1 MEPHLV
7 CVGKQIVSTF
17 AVLKNLQKLGKL
29 EKMPKLNHFKCAAY
43 RYFYPGNL
51 LLCIISDKLTI
62 LQCIIKWTWTWLQW
76 LFFHYLVFILTV
88 CRSRFEYAQ
97 QLCHS
102 FVGDICCDVALSFS
116 LLSCM
121 TMVLSMVWVWT
132 VWSIK
137 MGFDRTL
144 MNTS

>member
-51 LLCIISDKLTI
+51 LSCIISDKLTI
-62 LQCIIKWTWTWLQW
+62 LQCIIKWTSTWFQW
-76 LFFHYLVFILTV
+76 LYCHYLIFDVGINMDMYIICSKYGIGQVYYRLYRKNNLKWVLIKHWRTRANLMLTM
-88 CRSRFEYAQ
+88 S
-97 QLCHS
+97 
-102 FVGDICCDVALSFS
+102 
-116 LLSCM
+116 
-121 TMVLSMVWVWT
+121 W
-132 VWSIK
+132 
-137 MGFDRTL
+137 
-144 MNTS
+144 